1 MGEGTRRVLLLK
13 SLKVKNSC
21 MCYFNFDSDI
31 SDYDEPICINLLG
44 ISLPCVL
51 ATFTKAQCSKTVV
64 AKMNFRKF

>member
-1 MGEGTRRVLLLK
+1 
-13 SLKVKNSC
+13 
-21 MCYFNFDSDI
+21 MCNFNFDSDI

-64 AKMNFRKF
+64 AKVNFPKKNSKIKAKKLRKNSI